1 VTAPIRAK
9 REIGRRPAPREAT
22 RRRASRKWAAIAVA
36 PGLLE
41 EPAMRSTSSRASSP
55 AGAPA
60 ARSILRRPHLLAPL
74 LLAATAACG
83 MSGADAPGDDG
94 AGGGVSFGGA
104 QDIGELRSI
113 LERGEIPGPSTL
125 DANGFFNE
133 HFAEPPPATCGGTL
147 CITSGLSV
155 GRAWLDDSHQATLQI
170 AISTN
175 VDPADY
181 TRLPMRLAVVVDHS
195 GSMSQDRRLEKVKA
209 GLLTLIDNLSDED
222 RLALIS
228 FDDVVTVNAPFG
240 ATLDRA
246 ALKAQVAK
254 LQPRGGTNIHDGLK
268 AGLDML
274 GDAPPSDRQNRV
286 IFLSDGL
293 ATVGTTST
301 PAIIEMATSRIT
313 RGIGLTTIGV
323 GNDFDAPLM
332 RGLAERGAGNFYYV
346 EDAAAADEVFTDEL
360 DYFMSPLALELQLEA
375 TAAAGWELR
384 RAVGSSLW
392 KSGARTGS
400 MQIPAAFLASRT
412 SQTPDPNGGRR
423 GGGSMIFIELVST
436 GASPG
441 RVADIKLS
449 YRVPGG
455 SERITDTMTL
465 DYTFDPDETPSDP
478 HLSHAAMA
486 ERYSMYNM
494 YLGFRAATDHAES
507 NYDCAAAA
515 LSATRRNGAAWLGK
529 HEADQ
534 DLAADLAL
542 ADKFLANLIAHG
554 ANPEAQ
560 LAGCPALDPGWP
572 EDDYDHRH
580 GHGFY
585 CASGGSSAGWLTV
598 ALAALLAGRR
608 RRRR

>member
-1 VTAPIRAK
+1 MLLGPGMRSIFFSSLLLVTA
-9 REIGRRPAPREAT
+9 
-22 RRRASRKWAAIAVA
+22 
-36 PGLLE
+36 
-41 EPAMRSTSSRASSP
+41 
-55 AGAPA
+55 
-60 ARSILRRPHLLAPL
+60 
-74 LLAATAACG
+74 AACG
-83 MSGADAPGDDG
+83 MSGDAGAPSDDG
-94 AGGGVSFGGA
+94 GGGGVSFGGA
-104 QDIGELRSI
+104 QDIGEFRSI

-147 CITSGLSV
+147 CVTSGLAV
-155 GRAWLDDSHQATLQI
+155 GRAWLDDAHQATLQI

-195 GSMSQDRRLEKVKA
+195 GSMSQDGRLEKVKA
-209 GLLTLIDNLSDED
+209 GLATLIDNLKDED

-228 FDDVVTVNAPFG
+228 FDDVVTMNAPFG

-246 ALKAQVAK
+246 ALKAAVAK

-268 AGLDML
+268 AGLDRL
-274 GDAPPSDRQNRV
+274 GDAPPRDRQNRV

-301 PAIIEMATSRIT
+301 STIISMATSRIT

-346 EDAAAADEVFTDEL
+346 EDATAASEVFTDEL
-360 DYFMSPLALELQLEA
+360 DYFMSPLALELSLEA

-392 KSGARTGS
+392 KAGARTGS
-400 MQIPAAFLASRT
+400 MEIPAVFLASRT

-423 GGGSMIFIELVST
+423 GGGSMIFIDLVAT
-436 GASPG
+436 GTNPG
-441 RVADIKLS
+441 RVADLRLS
-449 YRVPGG
+449 YRLPG
-455 SERITDTMTL
+455 SAERITDTVSL
-465 DYTFDPDETPSDP
+465 DYTFDPSQTPDEP
-478 HLSHAAMA
+478 HLSYAAMA
-486 ERYSMYNM
+486 ERYAMYNM
-494 YLGFRAATDHAES
+494 YLGFRAATEHAVS
-507 NYDCAAAA
+507 NHDCAAAA
-515 LSATRRNGAAWLGK
+515 LAATRRQGQAWLAK

-542 ADKFLANLIAHG
+542 ADLFLANLAEHG
-554 ANPEAQ
+554 ANADAG

-572 EDDYDHRH
+572 EDDVHGHRH
-580 GHGFY
+580 GMY
-585 CASGGSSAGWLTV
+585 CSSSGASAGWLVV
-598 ALAALLAGRR
+598 AAAALLAGRR